1 MSSKDHRYS
10 HHCAQTT
17 KYFPTIPTKLTIV
30 KNTESTAVKR
40 IVVFFFIFNCS
51 EKIMGRGVIFGRREG
66 GWGRIHQ
73 SQSRIGKNPSP
84 PHPFSHRL
92 GKYYP

>member
-1 MSSKDHRYS
+1 MLTVIKCHVIKRPQIFSSLCSKP
-10 HHCAQTT
+10 Q

-66 GWGRIHQ
+66 DGGEYINH
-73 SQSRIGKNPSP
+73 KAE
-84 PHPFSHRL
+84 
-92 GKYYP
+92 